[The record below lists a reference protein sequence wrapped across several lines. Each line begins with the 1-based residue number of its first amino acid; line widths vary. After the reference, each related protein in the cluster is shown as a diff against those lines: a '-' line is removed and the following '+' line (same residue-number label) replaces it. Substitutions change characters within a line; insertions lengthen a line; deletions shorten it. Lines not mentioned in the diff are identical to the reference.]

1 MIVCAGAYVYY
12 ASLHILSSS
21 EPAHCWPLLGQA
33 CAIQRWWPGPSPH
46 FPPFLRLLGG
56 RDRDVGSFL
65 ACGGVFEVCL
75 ARLAESVFDP
85 MRGLAQL
92 MQTAEAF
99 CIYLAGRFS
108 CSVVCASDAVH
119 PRFMLYWRRWLVRFP
134 VSGGCYEIS
143 YGIPLVP

>member
-1 MIVCAGAYVYY
+1 MLVYISRLVL
-12 ASLHILSSS
+12 SLHTVGL
-21 EPAHCWPLLGQA
+21 CLGKLARYRGGGQGVRP
-33 CAIQRWWPGPSPH
+33 IS
-46 FPPFLRLLGG
+46 PPFLRLLGG

-65 ACGGVFEVCL
+65 ACVGVFEVCL
-75 ARLAESVFDP
+75 ARLGESVFDP

-92 MQTAEAF
+92 VQTAEAF

-119 PRFMLYWRRWLVRFP
+119 PRFMLYLRRWLVRFP

>member
-1 MIVCAGAYVYY
+1 MGLC
-12 ASLHILSSS
+12 
-21 EPAHCWPLLGQA
+21 LGKLARYRGGVQGLRP
-33 CAIQRWWPGPSPH
+33 I

-65 ACGGVFEVCL
+65 ACGDVFEVRL
-75 ARLAESVFDP
+75 AKLAESMFDP
-85 MRGLAQL
+85 IRGLAQL
-92 MQTAEAF
+92 VQTAEAF

-108 CSVVCASDAVH
+108 YSVVCASDAVH
-119 PRFMLYWRRWLVRFP
+119 PRFMLHLRRWQVRSP